1 MFSGLLTFLYTRC
14 EIHDM
19 SRGSCRISTADRFY
33 TVTSCHTNN
42 TMCNLN
48 MLDLD
53 VAILPTN
60 SNLHNPELPAQ
71 FNSNTTSS
79 PNSDGAVSTIEFTV
93 KKYFKVT
100 HY

>member
-1 MFSGLLTFLYTRC
+1 
-14 EIHDM
+14 
-19 SRGSCRISTADRFY
+19 
-33 TVTSCHTNN
+33 
-42 TMCNLN
+42 MCNLN

-79 PNSDGAVSTIEFTV
+79 PHSDGAVSTIEFTV
-93 KKYFKVT
+93 KKYFKVN